1 MPLAGII
8 TLLKALQLLLL
19 FALVCLQAMPV
30 LAGVV
35 PKEQARELKNR
46 FRIDHMVESL
56 TLVIHRDYGS
66 APVVVVLPDGSKWY
80 ASRHPETVKWTD
92 GVTGDIISIENP
104 QPGPWQLVGKVSKGS
119 TLHMLSKLSVEID
132 PLPQPLFQGERIKI
146 TARLMGDEQRLR
158 MPGLDY
164 LVEWVARFVSDHQP
178 GDENFAAGTVT
189 VGSYKDDGEGLD
201 ERPDDG
207 IFTGTINLNQPWGHY
222 KFTVQARN
230 NVFDREEEMAVIL
243 SRHPINLQLIE
254 PDDPLTSPYR
264 MSVSIDAEALQLAET
279 HLELE
284 LVGPAGL
291 QLPITFSG
299 LTEGQNEFV
308 LPEVHEFG
316 SYRIK
321 GEAFSTTV
329 TGREIVLSLPEKF
342 FNLIEPPAPPP
353 SPEEIAEREAAIA
366 AAEEA
371 KAKESAMMVLIGVN
385 LVLLLLGIVAIIF
398 WRKRQALKKALEA
411 AALDAA
417 NQDKSSKSMKETLD
431 DIDLTL
437 PDD

>member
-56 TLVIHRDYGS
+56 TLVIQRDYGS

-243 SRHPINLQLIE
+243 SRHPISLQLIE

-353 SPEEIAEREAAIA
+353 SPEEIAKREAAIA

-437 PDD
+437 PED